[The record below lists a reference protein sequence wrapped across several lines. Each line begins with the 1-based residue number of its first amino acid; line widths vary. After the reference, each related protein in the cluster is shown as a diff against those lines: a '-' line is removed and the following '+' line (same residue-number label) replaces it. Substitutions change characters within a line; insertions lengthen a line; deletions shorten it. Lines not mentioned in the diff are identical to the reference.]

1 MFACWTPTHRQ
12 ARQNGWQ
19 GNKDSNLGMPES
31 KSGAL
36 TNLAIP
42 LHDLLLA
49 VAANDHRQ
57 LQQQAKFYS
66 TTR

>member
-1 MFACWTPTHRQ
+1 
-12 ARQNGWQ
+12 
-19 GNKDSNLGMPES
+19 
-31 KSGAL
+31 
-36 TNLAIP
+36 
-42 LHDLLLA
+42 LLLA